1 MNNSITSSSW
11 LGKMMLA
18 LGPGIMAIGYTI
30 GTGSVTSM
38 IVAGSSYGMQ
48 LLWVLMLSCF
58 FSWILMNAYGTYSL
72 VTGDTAL
79 YGIKKHVKFGAIISI
94 LIIVGISIGQWNSL
108 IGILGITANALYE
121 VVVVFVPSAAAYSY
135 GLILAI
141 AVLIISLMYLILWQ
155 GKYSY
160 MERVL
165 TFFVAIMGLS
175 FVLSLFIVLPEPVQ
189 IAKGLIPT
197 IPDVPGGKMLVAA
210 FVGTTMA
217 AATFLSRPLF
227 IKGKGWTIENLK
239 DQNRDSLWAALLIF
253 FISASIMAIA
263 AGTVYGTGVRI
274 TKVLD
279 MVTTLEPILG
289 KFAVAIFL
297 IGTLGA
303 GLSSVFPILMITPIL
318 IADYRQG
325 ELDIQSK
332 QFKIIAGLACLVG
345 LTVPIFGANPINAQI
360 LSQVFNVF
368 VLPLVIIAII
378 ILLNR
383 KELMGKYKASM
394 VMNIGLGLSL
404 VFACVVSYT
413 GVIAIFESL

>member
-1 MNNSITSSSW
+1 MV
-11 LGKMMLA
+11 
-18 LGPGIMAIGYTI
+18 LGPGIMALGYTI

-48 LLWVLMLSCF
+48 LLWVLSLSCF
-58 FSWILMNAYGTYSL
+58 FSWILMNAYGTYAL

-79 YGIKKHVKFGAIISI
+79 YGIKKNIKYGALISI
-94 LIIVGISIGQWNSL
+94 LIIIGITIGQWNSL
-108 IGILGITANALYE
+108 IGILGITANALFE
-121 VVVVFVPSAAAYSY
+121 VVQVFVPAAAGHSY
-135 GLILAI
+135 ELVLLI
-141 AVLIISLMYLILWQ
+141 AVLIIGLMYFVLWQ

-160 MERVL
+160 VEKVL
-165 TFFVAIMGLS
+165 TFFVAIMALS
-175 FVLSLFIVLPEPVQ
+175 FIFSLFIVLPEPKL
-189 IAKGLIPT
+189 IAKGLIPSV
-197 IPDVPGGKMLVAA
+197 PNVPGGKMLVAA

-227 IKGKGWTIENLK
+227 LKGKGWTKENLS
-239 DQNRDSLWAALLIF
+239 DQRRDSLWAALLIF

-263 AGTVYGTGVRI
+263 AGTVYGTGVTI

-279 MVTTLEPILG
+279 MVGTLEPILG

-318 IADYRQG
+318 IADYKQG
-325 ELDIQSK
+325 ELDIRST
-332 QFKIIAGLACLVG
+332 QFKVITGLACLVG

-368 VLPLVIIAII
+368 VLPLVIISII

-383 KELMGKYKASM
+383 KELMGQHKASLM
-394 VMNIGLGLSL
+394 MNSGLVLSL
-404 VFACVVSYT
+404 IFACIVSYT
-413 GVIAIFESL
+413 GVIAILENL

>member
-1 MNNSITSSSW
+1 
-11 LGKMMLA
+11 MLMV
-18 LGPGIMAIGYTI
+18 LGPGIMALGYTI

-48 LLWVLMLSCF
+48 LLWVLSLSCF
-58 FSWILMNAYGTYSL
+58 FSWILMNAYGTYAL

-79 YGIKKHVKFGAIISI
+79 YGIKKNIKYGALISI
-94 LIIVGISIGQWNSL
+94 LIIIGITIGQWNSL
-108 IGILGITANALYE
+108 IGILGITANALFE
-121 VVVVFVPSAAAYSY
+121 VVQVFVPAAAGHSY
-135 GLILAI
+135 ELVLLI
-141 AVLIISLMYLILWQ
+141 AVLIIGLMYFVLWQ

-160 MERVL
+160 VEKVL
-165 TFFVAIMGLS
+165 TFFVAIMALS
-175 FVLSLFIVLPEPVQ
+175 FIFSLFIVLPEPKL
-189 IAKGLIPT
+189 IAKGLIPSV
-197 IPDVPGGKMLVAA
+197 PNVPGGKMLVAA

-227 IKGKGWTIENLK
+227 LKGKGWTKENLS
-239 DQNRDSLWAALLIF
+239 DQRRDSLWAALLIF

-263 AGTVYGTGVRI
+263 AGTVYGTGVTI

-279 MVTTLEPILG
+279 MVGTLEPILG

-318 IADYRQG
+318 IADYKQG
-325 ELDIQSK
+325 ELDIRST
-332 QFKIIAGLACLVG
+332 QFKVITGLACLVG

-368 VLPLVIIAII
+368 VLPLVIISII

-383 KELMGKYKASM
+383 KELMGQHKASLM
-394 VMNIGLGLSL
+394 MNSGLVLSL
-404 VFACVVSYT
+404 IFACIVSYT
-413 GVIAIFESL
+413 GVIAILENL